1 MVIGRHVAQNILSLE
16 GMLPRIFFHWKACY
30 PEYSFLHY
38 VGIGCKSQ
46 RKKERNKQT
55 TLGGTS
61 THAGTMVK
69 ITKFI

>member
-1 MVIGRHVAQNILSLE
+1 VLKWPRYYGVIGRHVTQNIL
-16 GMLPRIFFHWKACY
+16 KAK
-30 PEYSFLHY
+30 E
-38 VGIGCKSQ
+38 